1 MKLNCIVIEDELI
14 AREGIEGFIHKI
26 DTLNLVG
33 SFSNPL
39 LALDVLKESKIDLIF
54 LDIQMPGITGISFLK
69 TLANPPSV
77 IITTAFS
84 NYAVEGFELNVVDY
98 LLKPF
103 SFERFL
109 NAVNKVELRTPK
121 NLNTDIE
128 TKDGYL
134 FIKCEN
140 KIEKIF
146 YNDILFVEAME
157 NYVIVQ
163 TEKRKYISYLTLN
176 SVEDYLPDN
185 LFVRVHKSYII
196 AISKI
201 DSIEGNTIKIK
212 NHLIKFNRNNK
223 EEVLK
228 LILKNNYLKRQ

>member
-1 MKLNCIVIEDELI
+1 MKLNCIVIEDEHI

-228 LILKNNYLKRQ
+228 LILKNNYLKR

>member
-1 MKLNCIVIEDELI
+1 MKLNCIVIEDEHI
-14 AREGIEGFIHKI
+14 AREGIEGFINRI

-69 TLANPPSV
+69 TLSNPPSV

-109 NAVNKVELRTPK
+109 NAVNKVELRNP
-121 NLNTDIE
+121 NTLHADIE

-140 KIEKIF
+140 RIEKIF
-146 YNDILFVEAME
+146 YSDILFVEAME

-201 DSIEGNTIKIK
+201 DSIERNTIKIK

-228 LILKNNYLKRQ
+228 LILKNNYLKR

>member
-1 MKLNCIVIEDELI
+1 MKLNCIVIEDERI
-14 AREGIEGFIHKI
+14 AREGIESFIAKI
-26 DTLNLVG
+26 DSLHLIG

-39 LALDVLKESKIDLIF
+39 LAIETMQTEKIDLLF
-54 LDIQMPGITGISFLK
+54 LDIKMPEMSGISFLK
-69 TLANPPSV
+69 TLSHPQSV

-109 NAVNKVELRTPK
+109 NAVNKVQLKNTPVT
-121 NLNTDIE
+121 NSDIE
-128 TKDGYL
+128 NKDDFL

-146 YNDILFVEAME
+146 YSDILFVQAME
-157 NYVIVQ
+157 NYVIIQ
-163 TEKRKYISYLTLN
+163 TSNRKYVSYLTLK
-176 SVEDYLPDN
+176 SVEEYLPEN
-185 LFVRVHKSYII
+185 LFAKIHKSYIV

-201 DSIEGNTIKIK
+201 NTIEGNTIKIN
-212 NHLIKFNRNNK
+212 NHTINFSRNNK
-223 EEVLK
+223 EEVLQ
-228 LILKNNYLKRQ
+228 LILKNKLLKR

>member
-1 MKLNCIVIEDELI
+1 MKQNCIVIEDEHI

-201 DSIEGNTIKIK
+201 DSIERNTIKIK

-228 LILKNNYLKRQ
+228 LILKNNYLKR

>member
-1 MKLNCIVIEDELI
+1 MKMNCIVIEDERI
-14 AREGIEGFIHKI
+14 AREGIEGFISKI

-39 LALDVLKESKIDLIF
+39 LALDILKESKIDLIF

-69 TLANPPSV
+69 TLTNPPSV

-109 NAVNKVELRTPK
+109 NAVNKVQVKKPTTS
-121 NLNTDIE
+121 NTDIE
-128 TKDGYL
+128 TKDGFL

-146 YNDILFVEAME
+146 YSDILFVKAME

-163 TEKRKYISYLTLN
+163 TEKRKYISYLTLK
-176 SVEDYLPDN
+176 SVEDYLPDD
-185 LFVRVHKSYII
+185 LFVKVHKSYII
-196 AISKI
+196 SISKI
-201 DSIEGNTIKIK
+201 DSIEGNTIKIV
-212 NHLIKFNRNNK
+212 NHLINFSRNNK

-228 LILKNNYLKRQ
+228 LVLKDKFLKR